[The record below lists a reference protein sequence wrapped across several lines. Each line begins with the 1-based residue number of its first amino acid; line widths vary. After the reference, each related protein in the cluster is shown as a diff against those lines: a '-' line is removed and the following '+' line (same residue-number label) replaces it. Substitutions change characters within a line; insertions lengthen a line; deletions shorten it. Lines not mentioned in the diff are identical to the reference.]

1 MKMILNVNKMR
12 AIILI
17 LSLLLISCKDSS
29 IIKNDGKKNKD
40 DILNI
45 EGHTFFKVTETD
57 SGKVLFKPCDASIE
71 KYKFDKDTLYHNW
84 GQEYDLIK
92 KISFIENKGIY
103 VFKGYNYNTKEN
115 EEIQI
120 KKNNV
125 EEYYLEI
132 NNQIFIDSLFI
143 NKIILTK
150 EPCDDNEEETSN
162 ISEENI
168 NFEKD
173 IVSAKSWSNDCK
185 LDESYVYFSVVGG
198 QFVFRQR
205 FSINTKIKKIGN
217 NEFHVLFDNSYMK
230 RPYPDNMENY
240 RDFSAIEPIAKMKKN
255 GNEIEFIWY
264 GFYNTK
270 SKKRIHLENPFTKR
284 VEKEPIILG
293 KCDE

>member
-1 MKMILNVNKMR
+1 MR
-12 AIILI
+12 AIMLI

-29 IIKNDGKKNKD
+29 IIKNNGKKNKD

-57 SGKVLFKPCDASIE
+57 SGKVLLKPCDASIE
-71 KYKFDKDTLYHNW
+71 KYKFYKDTLYHNL

-92 KISFIENKGIY
+92 RISFIKNEGTYI
-103 VFKGYNYNTKEN
+103 FKGYNFNTKKN
-115 EEIQI
+115 EVIQI
-120 KKNNV
+120 KKNNS

-132 NNQIFIDSLFI
+132 NNQTFIDSLFI
-143 NKIILTK
+143 NKIVLTK
-150 EPCDDNEEETSN
+150 EPCIDGDKETN
-162 ISEENI
+162 DISEETI

-240 RDFSAIEPIAKMKKN
+240 QDFSATEPIGKMKKK
-255 GNEIEFIWY
+255 GNAIEFIWY

-270 SKKRIHLENPFTKR
+270 SKKRIHLENPFTKKI
-284 VEKEPIILG
+284 ETEPIALT
-293 KCDE
+293 KCDD